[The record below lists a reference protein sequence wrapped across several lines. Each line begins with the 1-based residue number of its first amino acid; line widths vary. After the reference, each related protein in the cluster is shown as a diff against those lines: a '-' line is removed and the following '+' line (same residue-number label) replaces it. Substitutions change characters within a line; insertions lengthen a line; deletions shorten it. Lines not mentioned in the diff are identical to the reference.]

1 MLNNAIQI
9 NCNYCKLNF
18 TKQTIKTKTISN
30 NIGFNFATS
39 FFFKFTSGFYEMA
52 RKPSTSCSHAVD
64 EKADDAEPQ
73 ETAKEKYRKLKRRFK
88 MLVFENEGYHEE
100 LRNLQRRLLKL
111 TRDKNFIME
120 RLLYFERPSDSS
132 DDSDVTVEKP
142 KKRKR
147 SKNVDGDEE
156 KKNAAKERKSLACS
170 PTKPTRSVK
179 VFRKLLRQRIVYR
192 TLMRRLKRKTAYKY
206 FGILEH
212 DI

>member
-1 MLNNAIQI
+1 
-9 NCNYCKLNF
+9 
-18 TKQTIKTKTISN
+18 
-30 NIGFNFATS
+30 
-39 FFFKFTSGFYEMA
+39 MA
-52 RKPSTSCSHAVD
+52 RKPSTSCNHAVD

-88 MLVFENEGYHEE
+88 MLCI
-100 LRNLQRRLLKL
+100 
-111 TRDKNFIME
+111 TFIME

-170 PTKPTRSVK
+170 PTVCQDFENAKVDKLPDLVPSEANKKRQSVPK
-179 VFRKLLRQRIVYR
+179 VI
-192 TLMRRLKRKTAYKY
+192 TAENCLSHTDAAVKKKNS
-206 FGILEH
+206 I
-212 DI
+212 

>member
-1 MLNNAIQI
+1 
-9 NCNYCKLNF
+9 
-18 TKQTIKTKTISN
+18 
-30 NIGFNFATS
+30 
-39 FFFKFTSGFYEMA
+39 MA
-52 RKPSTSCSHAVD
+52 RKPSTSCNHAVD

-170 PTKPTRSVK
+170 PTVCQDFENAKVDKLPDLVPSEANKKRQSVPKVITAENYYITYKKGGCPTDEVAEWLRRWTANPLGFPRVSSNLILV
-179 VFRKLLRQRIVYR
+179 VSFYDLL
-192 TLMRRLKRKTAYKY
+192 
-206 FGILEH
+206 
-212 DI
+212 

>member
-1 MLNNAIQI
+1 
-9 NCNYCKLNF
+9 
-18 TKQTIKTKTISN
+18 
-30 NIGFNFATS
+30 
-39 FFFKFTSGFYEMA
+39 MA
-52 RKPSTSCSHAVD
+52 KKPSTSCNHAVD

-147 SKNVDGDEE
+147 SKNVDGDDE
-156 KKNAAKERKSLACS
+156 KKNGAKERKSLACS
-170 PTKPTRSVK
+170 PTVCQDSENAKVDKLPDLVPTEANKKRQSVPK
-179 VFRKLLRQRIVYR
+179 VI
-192 TLMRRLKRKTAYKY
+192 TAENCLSHTDAATKKKNS
-206 FGILEH
+206 I
-212 DI
+212 